1 MVHLLRLRLT
11 NGGRHGSSSVA
22 EEKVSLLFLLLFLL
36 WFLPMIDL
44 LFAYL
49 EVSPGLVS
57 WTYYMECHLIKS
69 LAILRF

>member
-11 NGGRHGSSSVA
+11 NGGRHGSSSLAVS
-22 EEKVSLLFLLLFLL
+22 EEKVSLLFLL
-36 WFLPMIDL
+36 WFLRVIDL

-57 WTYYMECHLIKS
+57 WKYYMECHLIKA

>member
-1 MVHLLRLRLT
+1 M
-11 NGGRHGSSSVA
+11 GGRHGSSSLA
-22 EEKVSLLFLLLFLL
+22 EEKVSLLLLL
-36 WFLPMIDL
+36 WFLRVIDL